1 MSKKYDNLV
10 DEVQRIDSNEALM
23 YKLDGL
29 SILELSVLAGR
40 LGVDED
46 SIREKHM
53 DMLFESLKVAIISQI
68 TIGELKCRL

>member
-1 MSKKYDNLV
+1 
-10 DEVQRIDSNEALM
+10 M